1 MNLAEVQAKIAQV
14 AVAQRGKPYVYG
26 SNGPYSFDCKGLTR
40 YCFGQAGGDLNTP
53 QWAEGSIDQY
63 ELAPES
69 IKVPAGESLQLGDFA
84 YFKGSEGVPRLG
96 HCGVVIDAIT
106 MVDAPYTGAVVR
118 YDSYS
123 RFTTEGPLTYD
134 GAIRPALL
142 IATPAPASDP
152 PKPNTE
158 GDDDMFMAHLKGS
171 SDPHYLV
178 SAGPLCRQTITSA
191 QYSALLACGVRQVEV
206 EGVDLNPIPLYDEV
220 VASGP
225 VSTLTG
231 TGADV
236 LKPAAVNYPAT
247 TPVVV
252 APVVV
257 SPADAAVTAAKKAY
271 DEALAAAAK
280 ITPEGSA
287 PISTVTPV
295 VPTPVDRAGLSTAQ
309 AAALASAGPDPL

>member
-1 MNLAEVQAKIAQV
+1 
-14 AVAQRGKPYVYG
+14 
-26 SNGPYSFDCKGLTR
+26 
-40 YCFGQAGGDLNTP
+40 
-53 QWAEGSIDQY
+53 
-63 ELAPES
+63 
-69 IKVPAGESLQLGDFA
+69 
-84 YFKGSEGVPRLG
+84 
-96 HCGVVIDAIT
+96 
-106 MVDAPYTGAVVR
+106 
-118 YDSYS
+118 
-123 RFTTEGPLTYD
+123 
-134 GAIRPALL
+134 
-142 IATPAPASDP
+142 
-152 PKPNTE
+152 
-158 GDDDMFMAHLKGS
+158 MFMAHLKGS

-271 DEALAAAAK
+271 DAANN
-280 ITPEGSA
+280 TPERSA